1 MANKTITML
10 KLKRIFQL
18 KSQSVSTRSI
28 AARLGLARKTVGS
41 YLQQAEQMG
50 FSYAQL
56 QKMNE
61 AELCALFFD
70 NSTTAQDHSSRYLDF
85 TSRLPYFQSEL
96 YKPKVT
102 RMILWEEYKRDNEDG
117 YSYSQFCEHLSRF
130 LMKTNAV
137 MHFEQKPGEFLE
149 FDFAG
154 DKLQYVDP
162 DTGVC
167 TDCSVLVC
175 VLPFSGYT
183 YTEALLNQ
191 TREEL
196 MHGLN
201 NCLEYIG
208 GIPKNITGDNL
219 TPWVKKA
226 NRYEPSFTEYAQQW
240 SSYYQTNLTAAR
252 VRKPKDKASV
262 ESHVNVIYKRIYA
275 AIRNETPRSLNELN
289 QLILKHLELLN
300 TRARQQHQ
308 YTRKE
313 MFLQY
318 EQSTLAPLTQSPF
331 VVKHTVKAK
340 VQKNYHVMLGQDKSF
355 YSVPY
360 QYIGATVN
368 IIYDKR
374 NVEVY
379 HQNQRIAT
387 HSRIYRQHGYAT
399 IAEHMPPKHQFYQET
414 RGWEAEDFLKKASY
428 IGPFTTKAIEII
440 LTHKYFIEQNYNSC
454 LGLLRFAD
462 KYGEQR
468 LENAC
473 NRAIAGPKVTYSVVK
488 KILENNLD
496 KAEFQQQFDFSLP
509 LHENLRGHET
519 YQ

>member
-18 KSQSVSTRSI
+18 KSQGESERSI
-28 AARLGLARKTVGS
+28 ADHLGLARKTISG
-41 YLQQAEQMG
+41 YLRRAEQMG

-56 QKMNE
+56 LEMDE
-61 AELCALFFD
+61 PELCSLFFD
-70 NSTTAQDHSSRYLDF
+70 NSTTGQTNESRYKDF
-85 TSRLPYFQSEL
+85 VSRLSYFQAEL
-96 YKPKVT
+96 IKPKAT
-102 RMILWEEYKRDNEDG
+102 RMILWEEYRRDNAEG
-117 YSYSQFCEHLSRF
+117 YSYSQFCEHLSRS
-130 LMKTNAV
+130 LMKTKAV
-137 MHFEQKPGEFLE
+137 MHLDHKPGEFLE

-154 DKLQYVDP
+154 DKLGYVDP
-162 DTGVC
+162 DTGEY

-183 YTEALLNQ
+183 YVEALLDQ

-201 NCLEYIG
+201 NCLAYIG
-208 GIPKNITGDNL
+208 GIPRNITGDNL
-219 TPWVKKA
+219 KPWVKKA
-226 NRYEPSFTEYAQQW
+226 HRYEPSFTEYAQQW
-240 SSYYQTNLTAAR
+240 SLHYQTNLTATR

-262 ESHVNVIYKRIYA
+262 ESHVNVVYRRIYA

-300 TRARQQHQ
+300 TRVRQQHQ
-308 YTRKE
+308 HTRKE
-313 MFLQY
+313 MFLMH
-318 EQSTLAPLTQSPF
+318 EKSTLSPLVQAPF

-340 VQKNYHVMLGQDKSF
+340 VQNNYHVMLGQDKSF

-360 QYIGATVN
+360 QHIGATVN

-374 NVEVY
+374 HVEIY

-387 HSRIYRQHGYAT
+387 HPRIFKRYGYST
-399 IAEHMPPKHQFYQET
+399 LPEHMPPKHQFYRET
-414 RGWEAEDFLKKASY
+414 RGWDAEDFLKKASNVGSAT
-428 IGPFTTKAIEII
+428 IRAIEII

-454 LGLLRFAD
+454 LGLLRLAD
-462 KYGEQR
+462 KYGKQR

-473 NRAIAGPKVTYSVVK
+473 KRAVAGPKVTYSVVK
-488 KILENNLD
+488 TILESNLD
-496 KAEFQQQFDFSLP
+496 KAQLQEQLDFSLP
-509 LHENLRGHET
+509 NHENLRGHET